1 MARKWWVKSKIEYL
15 WECEAAWISDKSDG
29 CVAPETDG
37 SVSVWKI
44 LTAEQNTV
52 CFQTREEKSC
62 LEIYKSEK
70 QLANCQLK
78 LVSNKNGCTLS
89 FCCHDVSFYL
99 LCDFGHKELVRQC
112 ILGKKSSY
120 PDHFLMGRRCK
131 IIHSKSNFPVIRFWN
146 VGLWIK

>member
-1 MARKWWVKSKIEYL
+1 MAVWLRRQTGPSQSGKSLLRNKIQFVFKQE
-15 WECEAAWISDKSDG
+15 
-29 CVAPETDG
+29 
-37 SVSVWKI
+37 
-44 LTAEQNTV
+44 
-52 CFQTREEKSC
+52 EEKSC

-131 IIHSKSNFPVIRFWN
+131 IIHSKSNFPVIRF
-146 VGLWIK
+146 